1 MQIVTN
7 KTANVEACT

>member
-1 MQIVTN
+1 MQIVIN